1 VNTLQ
6 LLWLGT
12 DNLKSNNKYSKNYF
26 DENKKLH
33 IFVSM
38 RKLIFLIVILSSC
51 ATQKFYSENG
61 RQISKKTYNRMK
73 ERRFKYVMEHMNDVD
88 KSIIKT
94 LKITETVKD
103 SLIKSFNDFK
113 SQRNLIIDFYGIK

>member
-1 VNTLQ
+1 MKNKLMTR
-6 LLWLGT
+6 LLAVV
-12 DNLKSNNKYSKNYF
+12 
-26 DENKKLH
+26 H
-33 IFVSM
+33 
-38 RKLIFLIVILSSC
+38 LILLLSC

-88 KSIIKT
+88 KSIIKR

-103 SLIKSFNDFK
+103 SLIKTYN
-113 SQRNLIIDFYGIK
+113 NY

>member
-1 VNTLQ
+1 MNTLQ

-12 DNLKSNNKYSKNYF
+12 DNLKSIYNYRKNYF

-88 KSIIKT
+88 KSIIKR

-103 SLIKSFNDFK
+103 SLIKTYN
-113 SQRNLIIDFYGIK
+113 NY

>member
-1 VNTLQ
+1 MNTLQ

-12 DNLKSNNKYSKNYF
+12 DNLKSIYNYRKNYF

-103 SLIKSFNDFK
+103 SLIKTYN
-113 SQRNLIIDFYGIK
+113 NY